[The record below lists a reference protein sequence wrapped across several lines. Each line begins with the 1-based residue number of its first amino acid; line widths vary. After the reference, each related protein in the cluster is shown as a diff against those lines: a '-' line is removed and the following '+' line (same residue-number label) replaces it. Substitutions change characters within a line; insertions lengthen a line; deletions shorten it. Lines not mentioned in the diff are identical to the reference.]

1 MAGMT
6 AAPLSDG
13 RLQVWVV
20 DQGGNLLSRWKL
32 TIDPNA
38 DWTGW
43 SVFPGPAPLVSIAAA
58 QLTDGRLQLFALDEN
73 GGTWTT
79 CKPTTDPE
87 AVWTSWSRF

>member
-1 MAGMT
+1 MAGMA

-20 DQGGNLLSRWKL
+20 DQEGNLRSRWKL

-38 DWTGW
+38 NWAGW
-43 SVFPGPAPLVSIAAA
+43 SGFPQPAPLVSVAAA

-73 GGTWTT
+73 GGTWSAWKT
-79 CKPTTDPE
+79 TTDPD
-87 AVWTSWSRF
+87 AVWTSWSGF